1 MFIRGRVA
9 NNLVVKFEFFVH
21 CCICVCSAIEMDVD
35 PEQEQIIMGLQ
46 IFLDQIKTCLA
57 VFIKMYLLVKRRRLE
72 NRESIESYSI
82 TARIPAQMN
91 HLYQLVGISD
101 TTCHNNLRM
110 PIHVFNRLCHLMET
124 IGGLRQSR
132 HVTIAEQV
140 AMFLSI
146 LSHHKKN
153 RIVQT
158 NFKRSGYTISKHF
171 NNVLKS
177 ILKLHSILLISPTP
191 VPDESVDFRWKYFKV
206 IPK

>member
-1 MFIRGRVA
+1 
-9 NNLVVKFEFFVH
+9 
-21 CCICVCSAIEMDVD
+21 MDVD

-46 IFLDQIKTCLA
+46 IFMDQIKTCLA
-57 VFIKMYLLVKRRRLE
+57 VFVNMYLLVKRRRLQ
-72 NRESIESYSI
+72 NRDNVQPYSL

-91 HLYQLVGISD
+91 HLRELVCISD

-110 PIHVFNRLCHLMET
+110 PIYVFNRLCQLVET
-124 IGGLRQSR
+124 LGGLRQTR
-132 HVTIAEQV
+132 HVTVPEQI

-171 NNVLKS
+171 NNVLKAL
-177 ILKLHSILLISPTP
+177 LKLHAVLLITPTP
-191 VPDESVDFRWKYFKV
+191 VPDDSNDFRWKYFKV
-206 IPK
+206 KTNFQNYKNLSSIYRLQLTYLRPISFL